1 MTIPPSMLVL
11 ILRLNQL
18 IIGLGDPK
26 EVAVTGKFVSKRN
39 IRFLLNEVLNLESLT
54 KYERFGEQNR
64 KLYEMALD
72 AALKLATDLFY
83 PAFQEMDQQPPELVD
98 GEVRVHPSVAE
109 IMRQS
114 GEGGWIGAN
123 FSCEH
128 DGEQLPFTLALLS
141 QFVFFCANYSGG
153 VYPMAN
159 NGAAHLLISFGS
171 KELIGMYVPKLVSG
185 KWQGTMALTE
195 PQAGSSLS
203 DIETTAVPAG
213 DGTYRLTGRKVFISA
228 GDHNCT
234 ENIVHL
240 MLAKIEGAPL
250 GVKGISL
257 FAVPK
262 FRLEDGRLV
271 HNDIHCTQVF
281 HKMGYRGTPITELAI
296 GDKNDCRAHLVGEPH
311 KGLPYMFQM
320 MNEARLSVGLGATGI
335 ASAAYYAA
343 LDYAK
348 NRPQGRKIGQKD
360 PATPQVPIIQHAD
373 VKRMLLF
380 CRSIVEGSLALIMQC
395 GLYSDLADVCE
406 GEEREKFE
414 LLLDILTPMA
424 KTYPSEMGILST
436 SASLQCL
443 GGYGYCED
451 FPLEQYYRDMRIHP
465 IHEGTT
471 AVQGMDL
478 LGRKVVMKDG
488 KALQLLMAEIQKSI
502 AKAQGFPEF
511 AQQAERLTQAL
522 DRVQDVLMHLIGVA
536 NKDGAEVFLA
546 DATLFLEMMGIVT
559 IAWQWLV
566 QALAAREGLKNAR
579 SASEKRFYEGKI
591 HTFRYF
597 FAYELPKTRGLAT
610 RLTDSDPITVEMQ
623 AELFED

>member
-1 MTIPPSMLVL
+1 M
-11 ILRLNQL
+11 
-18 IIGLGDPK
+18 
-26 EVAVTGKFVSKRN
+26 AGKFVSKRN
-39 IRFLLNEVLNLESLT
+39 IKFLMNEVLNLESLT
-54 KYERFGEQNR
+54 KYDHFKGQNK
-64 KLYEMALD
+64 KLYDMAVD

-83 PAFQEMDQQPPELVD
+83 PVFQEMDRHPPKLEN
-98 GEVRVHPSVAE
+98 GEVIVHPSVAE
-109 IMRQS
+109 IMKQS

-123 FSCEH
+123 FPYEH

-171 KELIGMYVPKLVSG
+171 KELIDAYVPNLVSG

-203 DIETTAVPAG
+203 DIQTTAVPAG
-213 DGTYRLTGRKVFISA
+213 DGTFRLTGRKVFISA

-234 ENIVHL
+234 ENVVHL

-250 GVKGISL
+250 GTKGISL

-262 FRLEDGRLV
+262 LRNENGKLV
-271 HNDIHCTQVF
+271 RNDINVSQVF

-296 GDKNDCRAHLVGEPH
+296 GDKNDCHAWLVGEPH
-311 KGLPYMFQM
+311 RGLPYMFQM

-343 LDYAK
+343 LDYTK
-348 NRPQGRKIGQKD
+348 GRTQGRKIDQKD

-380 CRSIVEGSLALIMQC
+380 CRSVVEGSLALIMQC
-395 GLYSDLADVCE
+395 GLYSDLMEVTE
-406 GEEREKFE
+406 GEEKEHYS

-436 SASLQCL
+436 SQSLQCL

-471 AVQGMDL
+471 AIQGMDL
-478 LGRKVVMKDG
+478 LGRKVVMQEG
-488 KALQLLMAEIQKSI
+488 KALKLLMEEIQKSI
-502 AKAQGFPEF
+502 SKARAIPEF
-511 AQQAERLTQAL
+511 APQAEKLTQAL
-522 DRVQDVLMHLIGVA
+522 DRVQDVLMHLMGVVA
-536 NKDGAEVFLA
+536 KDGVEVFLS

-559 IAWQWLV
+559 IGWQWLV
-566 QALAAREGLKNAR
+566 QALVARDGLEKAK
-579 SASEKRFYEGKI
+579 SSSEKRFYQGKL

-597 FAYELPKTRGLAT
+597 FAYELPKTRGIAT
-610 RLTDSDPITVEMQ
+610 RLTDSDPITVQMQ
-623 AELFED
+623 LEYFED